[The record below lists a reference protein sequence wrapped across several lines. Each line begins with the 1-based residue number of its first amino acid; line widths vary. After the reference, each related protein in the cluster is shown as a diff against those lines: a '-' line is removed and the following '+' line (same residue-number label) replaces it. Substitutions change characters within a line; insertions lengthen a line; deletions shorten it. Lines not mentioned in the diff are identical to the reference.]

1 VVEVVDLQIIQVL
14 NQVELAVVEMDL
26 EMMHLDDNRQLLEVL
41 TLEAVEVVE
50 LLVILRAPAKAAA
63 GGSGIV
69 IVRAPNAVTL
79 TASPGTNTISPTG
92 SCTVATFTVS
102 GRFDYFLNLDNFV

>member
-26 EMMHLDDNRQLLEVL
+26 KMMHLDDNRQLLEVL

-50 LLVILRAPAKAAA
+50 LLVILRPHLQKQLQ
-63 GGSGIV
+63 
-69 IVRAPNAVTL
+69 AVQVL
-79 TASPGTNTISPTG
+79 
-92 SCTVATFTVS
+92 
-102 GRFDYFLNLDNFV
+102 

>member
-26 EMMHLDDNRQLLEVL
+26 KMMHLDDNRQLLEVL

-50 LLVILRAPAKAAA
+50 LLVILLVHLQKQLQ
-63 GGSGIV
+63 
-69 IVRAPNAVTL
+69 AVQVL
-79 TASPGTNTISPTG
+79 
-92 SCTVATFTVS
+92 
-102 GRFDYFLNLDNFV
+102 